1 MSSLANSLDDFD
13 HGGYYRPS
21 NDSLDFYCMIPKN
34 ASSWVSDL
42 LSHNNWIRSKIADC
56 FSHDPCWSDRARLH
70 QENYVVDNLIVVL
83 RDPVERWVAG
93 IGQYL
98 STSVLNSHWY
108 DRTQYSEGYSGPFID
123 YKLNYLGPVVSA
135 NEFVNMYNEI
145 TERILF
151 GQIAFDDHTQPQSW
165 FVDYFKQNS
174 MIQNY
179 NWFYM
184 NNEFEDSFLS
194 HNPGLNVS
202 MEPDYNRGNDNSEV
216 KLITDF
222 LRQRIKEKPYLK
234 NNLLRFY
241 GQDVE
246 LISSVNFLY

>member
-1 MSSLANSLDDFD
+1 MSSLTNSLAEFD
-13 HGGYYRPS
+13 HGGYYKPS
-21 NDSLDFYCMIPKN
+21 NDTLDFYCMIPKN

-42 LSHNNWIRSKIADC
+42 LAHNNWIRSKLADC
-56 FSHDPCWSDRARLH
+56 FSHDPCWAERAQEH
-70 QENYVVDNLIVVL
+70 QKNPVVDSLIVVL

-108 DRTQYSEGYSGPFID
+108 DRIQYSEGYSGPFID

-135 NEFVNMYNEI
+135 DEFINDYNEVI
-145 TERILF
+145 ERILF

-165 FVDYFKQNS
+165 FIDHFKNNS
-174 MIQNY
+174 TVKNY
-179 NWFYM
+179 IWYYLNDAL
-184 NNEFEDSFLS
+184 EDTFLK
-194 HNPGLNVS
+194 HNPGLKVS
-202 MEPDYNRGNDNSEV
+202 PTPDYNKGDNNPDV
-216 KLITDF
+216 KIITSF
-222 LRQRIKEKPYLK
+222 FRQRIKEKPYLK

-241 GQDVE
+241 KQDVE